1 MVPTTMIRGRVM
13 THRAAVAGMRGARA
27 SCRMTKARRAQ
38 EAFRPNLMMSQ
49 SAMRLARRVFT
60 SMELRMKASRLSQI
74 TSMPSTSMIGLAGDV
89 RVTSSRNMRIREVT

>member
-13 THRAAVAGMRGARA
+13 TQRAAVAGISGDRA
-27 SCRMTKARRAQ
+27 NCRMTKASRAQ
-38 EAFRPNLMMSQ
+38 EAFRPNLTMSH

-74 TSMPSTSMIGLAGDV
+74 TSMPSTSMIGLAGEV
-89 RVTSSRNMRIREVT
+89 RVIRSRNMRIRDVT